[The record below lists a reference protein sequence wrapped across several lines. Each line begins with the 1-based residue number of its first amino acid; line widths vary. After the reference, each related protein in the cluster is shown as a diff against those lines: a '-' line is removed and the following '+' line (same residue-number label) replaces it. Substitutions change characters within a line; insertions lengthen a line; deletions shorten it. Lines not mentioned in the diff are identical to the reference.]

1 MGRTADR
8 VIRFLVEHARC
19 ADCAGTFRTED
30 VHVLCED
37 DLTVW
42 DLGAVCHDCRTLTLL
57 RAVVSS
63 LRPEGTPTPREPAG
77 VDELTP
83 MERRHFASLDA
94 VAQDDVSEVAAFL
107 RDFDG
112 DFRALFGTDHRL
124 S

>member
-19 ADCAGTFRTED
+19 ADCGGRFHAED
-30 VHVLCED
+30 VHVLHED
-37 DLTVW
+37 DLRVW

-63 LRPEGTPTPREPAG
+63 LRPEGIPTPAEPAG

-83 MERRHFASLDA
+83 LERRHFASLGP
-94 VAQDDVSEVAAFL
+94 VAQDDVREAATFL

-112 DFRALFGTDHRL
+112 DFRELFGTDHR
-124 S
+124 SS